1 MDIKKDRY
9 YVKKEILRLNREG
22 LNSFQIAQEVGCS
35 KSWVNRVLRRNG
47 NGRNVI
53 EENLIDENTK
63 YADNRVV
70 LEKVTIYG
78 KRYTDITPVFA
89 PR

>member
-1 MDIKKDRY
+1 MDIKKDRN
-9 YVKKEILRLNREG
+9 YVKKEVLRLNREG
-22 LNSFQIAQEVGCS
+22 LNSVQIAQEVGCS
-35 KSWVNRVLRRNG
+35 KSWASRVLRKYG

-53 EENLIDENTK
+53 EEDLINENTV

-70 LEKVTIYG
+70 LEKITIGG
-78 KRYTDITPVFA
+78 KLYTDITPVFA